1 MTDEQQRNMIN
12 DKDKAEEY
20 IRLFFE
26 IVKKVNGDEKLVTY
40 ALCLIDGILEEKRS
54 RI

>member
-1 MTDEQQRNMIN
+1 MTDEQQRNIIN
-12 DKDKAEEY
+12 EKDTAEDY

-26 IVKKVNGDEKLVTY
+26 IVKKVNSDEKLVTY
-40 ALCLIDGILEEKRS
+40 ALCIIDGILEEKRS